1 MHKKLYSTARVVHT
15 CACVSLAAL
24 VLSSCSSPPK
34 APTVDDSNKRPVNSG
49 LAIDLQACRGE
60 LSGKTVQ
67 LAELA
72 RSAASFASAS
82 SEPATGN
89 GRAGSMAGCGQ
100 PNTFGTGGA
109 NFVAIVS
116 FPHASATWS
125 LAAADAD
132 ALVSRANGASL
143 IVIRGRTDALAET
156 SGETA
161 LARKRAQAAES
172 FLRGRGVKPER
183 MRVTWQGLGDTLP
196 GLTGAERG
204 QNRRVEIEIY
214 AAAPQV
220 AVLGTS
226 TRLASVTR

>member
-1 MHKKLYSTARVVHT
+1 MPKKLYCAARVIHT
-15 CACVSLAAL
+15 AACVSLAAL

-34 APTVDDSNKRPVNSG
+34 APTVDDANKRPVNSG

-60 LSGKTVQ
+60 LSSKSAQ
-67 LAELA
+67 LTELA
-72 RSAASFASAS
+72 RGAASTAPTA
-82 SEPATGN
+82 SEPTK
-89 GRAGSMAGCGQ
+89 AGGMTASLAGCAQ

-109 NFVAIVS
+109 NFVAIVP
-116 FPHASATWS
+116 FAHASATWS

-143 IVIRGRTDALAET
+143 IVIRGRTDAT
-156 SGETA
+156 SESSSETA

-172 FLRGRGVKPER
+172 FLRARGVKAEH

-196 GLTGAERG
+196 GLSGTERG
-204 QNRRVEIEIY
+204 QNRRVEVEIY
-214 AAAPQV
+214 AATPQV

-226 TRLASVTR
+226 TRVASVTR